1 MTETAPLPVVMYAS
15 PTCEDSDLARN
26 RLRELAIPF
35 QEIDVDADAASARYV
50 ERVNGGFRSTPT
62 LVFGDEAF
70 IVVEPT
76 VEELGRALRRAG
88 YRQA

>member
-1 MTETAPLPVVMYAS
+1 MEVNIA
-15 PTCEDSDLARN
+15 
-26 RLRELAIPF
+26 
-35 QEIDVDADAASARYV
+35 ADEGAARYV

-76 VEELGRALRRAG
+76 LEELDAALRRAG
-88 YRQA
+88 YPV